1 MVNSVSKSD
10 AKKLAKIATFN
21 KNSNSLER
29 LQVTSAASTIEG
41 KGLNAALKHYL
52 TVGEKY
58 LTDAQKVL
66 LTFAAVKSAIGK
78 HETLKSKTLFS
89 YFDLQLTCQRI
100 IKEQDKNTQ
109 RAERAAKQAA
119 KVAKK

>member
-1 MVNSVSKSD
+1 MVTTVNKSD
-10 AKKLAKIATFN
+10 AKKLAKIATFSE
-21 KNSNSLER
+21 KSNSLER
-29 LQVTSAASTIEG
+29 LQITSAATTIEG
-41 KGLNAALKHYL
+41 KGLNAALKNFL

-58 LTDAQKVL
+58 LTDAQKTL
-66 LTFAAVKSAIGK
+66 LTFTAVKNAISK
-78 HETLKSKTLFS
+78 HETLKNKTLFS

-119 KVAKK
+119 KTAKK